1 MRYES
6 VLNLSNVSYM
16 ADNKN
21 IVSEVSFSL
30 DEKKT
35 YALVG
40 PSGSGKTTILMLMN
54 GLISP
59 TSGKILYK
67 GDTIEGLDMP
77 MYRSVATL
85 MFQEPLL
92 VPGNGRDNL
101 LMPYS
106 LESNKGKD
114 PSESDMARILS
125 ECGLCEEYLDKDTST
140 FSGGEKQRLSL
151 ARTILMRPEIMMLD
165 EPTSALDM
173 GSERDIISLL
183 ERQRQHC
190 TIFYV
195 THSYQLIERA
205 DNVMLLKDGR
215 IQSMVDSIGK
225 EQITEFLGDSPWQR
239 T

>member
-1 MRYES
+1 M
-6 VLNLSNVSYM
+6 
-16 ADNKN
+16 
-21 IVSEVSFSL
+21 SFSL
-30 DEKKT
+30 DEKKA

-59 TSGKILYK
+59 TSGKVLFK
-67 GDTIEGLDMP
+67 GDPIEELDMP
-77 MYRSVATL
+77 IYRSVATL

-92 VPGNGRDNL
+92 VPGNGRENL

-106 LESNKGKD
+106 LESNKGRD
-114 PSESDMARILS
+114 PTENIMIRTLS
-125 ECGLCEEYLDKDTST
+125 ECGLGKEYLDKDIST

-151 ARTILMRPEIMMLD
+151 ARTILMRPEIMILD

-173 GSERDIISLL
+173 GSERDVVSML
-183 ERQRQHC
+183 ERQMQHC

-205 DNVMLLKDGR
+205 NNVILLKDGR
-215 IQSMVDSIGK
+215 IRSMANSIDIGK
-225 EQITEFLGDSPWQR
+225 IREFLGES
-239 T
+239 